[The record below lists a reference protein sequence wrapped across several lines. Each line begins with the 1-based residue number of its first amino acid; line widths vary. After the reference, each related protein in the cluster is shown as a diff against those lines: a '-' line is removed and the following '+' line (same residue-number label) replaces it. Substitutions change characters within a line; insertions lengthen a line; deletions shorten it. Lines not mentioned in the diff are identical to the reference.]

1 MIAVLNALTLGP
13 LGHNELARVTSM
25 DSKQL
30 SRTLVR
36 ARETGIV
43 DRTVSGESSPVR
55 VHYELTPRGED
66 LAKAIIPLALWS
78 KNS

>member
-1 MIAVLNALTLGP
+1 MIAVLNALILGP
-13 LGHNELARVTSM
+13 LGHNELARETNM

-36 ARETGIV
+36 ARDTGIV
-43 DRTVSGESSPVR
+43 DRIVSGEIPPVR

-66 LAKAIIPLALWS
+66 LARAIIPLALWS